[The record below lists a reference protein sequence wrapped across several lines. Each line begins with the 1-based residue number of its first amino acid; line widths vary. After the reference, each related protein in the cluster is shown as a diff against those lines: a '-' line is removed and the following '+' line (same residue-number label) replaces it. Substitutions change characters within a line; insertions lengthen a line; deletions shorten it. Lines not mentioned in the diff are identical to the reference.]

1 MKPRTSYLSPPDV
14 QGRAPHTQIDK
25 LEGLALSQA
34 IMRWV
39 YRVPPHRAIDAEGN
53 YIPLM
58 VAECISRHVVKEI
71 DYIDSL
77 LTPNDDTVDR
87 LVVVLQFGERT
98 YYHRYKAPDPPP
110 PVDGTP
116 WVWRQRFGQPWQP
129 LIEKAVADFE
139 WWEDETVDF
148 TSITALEWLTQVMN
162 ARGFD
167 CRLQQIPRMEGMGVC
182 VVERYAPHRQQQQP
196 PESHAGS
203 GARRRQS
210 RVPMGHK
217 MGTFRGA
224 NPTTAIQSRICRWIR
239 SSSGV
244 RRPNEARP
252 AMTAG
257 A

>member
-167 CRLQQIPRMEGMGVC
+167 CRLQQIPEWKAWECVWWSGMRHTG
-182 VVERYAPHRQQQQP
+182 
-196 PESHAGS
+196 
-203 GARRRQS
+203 
-210 RVPMGHK
+210 
-217 MGTFRGA
+217 
-224 NPTTAIQSRICRWIR
+224 
-239 SSSGV
+239 SSSSHPNPMLAAARAAVKVGYQWGTKWAPFEV
-244 RRPNEARP
+244 RIQLLPSKAESVDGFVPP
-252 AMTAG
+252 AE
-257 A
+257 